1 MVQNHK
7 SIYDSFMSDS
17 NFDPNPA
24 KYLVVYGNDDKFKSA
39 LRNLSNLDEEI
50 GEETSVV
57 SNKAMVRYL
66 NILIAQREEEILLR
80 DERIQELIEN
90 VHRLYSSKRYKLGHL
105 VLNPIEKT
113 LNLFKK

>member
-1 MVQNHK
+1 MTE
-7 SIYDSFMSDS
+7 S

-39 LRNLSNLDEEI
+39 LRNLNDLDEEI

-57 SNKAMVRYL
+57 SNKAMVRYM
-66 NILIAQREEEILLR
+66 NIVIADREQEIQTLITTVQ
-80 DERIQELIEN
+80 
-90 VHRLYSSKRYKLGHL
+90 HLYASKRYRLGHFI
-105 VLNPIEKT
+105 LNPIEKT